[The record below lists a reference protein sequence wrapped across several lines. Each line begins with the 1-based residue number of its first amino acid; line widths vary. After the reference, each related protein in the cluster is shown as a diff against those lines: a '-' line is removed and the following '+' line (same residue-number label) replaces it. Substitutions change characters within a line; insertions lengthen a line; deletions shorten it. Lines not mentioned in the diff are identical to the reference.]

1 MPISTETAAL
11 EARLHSLV
19 DERLFKA
26 YWDAVAHFNTTDL
39 VLCLDESAEVDP
51 VAVYVRERL
60 LNAPDIP
67 EALRSKIAKP
77 ARDVAGRLSSTDA
90 AFWFVPIF
98 ADGEMAYAAIRAKY
112 IGPSGNA

>member
-1 MPISTETAAL
+1 MPTPAETEAL
-11 EARLHSLV
+11 ETRLHSLV

-26 YWDAVAHFNTTDL
+26 YWGAVAYFNTTDL
-39 VLCLDESAEVDP
+39 VLCLDESVAVDP

-60 LNAPDIP
+60 LKAPDIP
-67 EALRSKIAKP
+67 EVLRSSIAKP
-77 ARDVAGRLSSTDA
+77 ARDIAGHLSSTDA

-98 ADGEMAYAAIRAKY
+98 ADDEMAYAAIRAKF